1 MSHNRIARMTRQRQV
16 ILEEIRKTDSHPTAD
31 ELYQLVRKRLP
42 HVSLGTIYRNLEVLA
57 AENKIQKLELGGS
70 QKRFDGN
77 PSNHH
82 HVRCIRCGR
91 VADVHIEP
99 CDEIDY
105 STLEV
110 DGFEIIGR
118 RVKFIGICSE
128 CKTEERMQNREE
140 NQKGGYNA

>member
-1 MSHNRIARMTRQRQV
+1 MSNNRIARMTRQRQV

-31 ELYQLVRKRLP
+31 GLYQLVRKRLP

-57 AENKIQKLELGGS
+57 AENQIQKLELGGS

-77 PSNHH
+77 PSDHH
-82 HVRCIRCGR
+82 HVRCIHCGR

-99 CDEIDY
+99 GDEIDY
-105 STLEV
+105 SALSV
-110 DGFEIIGR
+110 KGFEVIGR

-128 CKTEERMQNREE
+128 CKAENHTQNREE
-140 NQKGGYNA
+140 K